1 MDADWR
7 KDSRD
12 VIYRTILKLGAMD
25 GYEMTLPLWDGYFS
39 K

>member
-1 MDADWR
+1 MDGL

-12 VIYRTILKLGAMD
+12 VIYRTILKFGTINR
-25 GYEMTLPLWDGYFS
+25 YEITLPFWDGYFS